1 MSELPLFRVVDFNA
15 DRTVDPPVIGY
26 GVPRAPTLRLLMGVA
41 TTALCLRFG
50 EELPR
55 KFIFSSF
62 ILVFFLLCET
72 SFARV
77 PVLRARPGPIPAEE
91 DSK

>member
-26 GVPRAPTLRLLMGVA
+26 GVPRAPSLRLLMGVA

-55 KFIFSSF
+55 KCCIFPLLFWYFLSSARPRY
-62 ILVFFLLCET
+62 
-72 SFARV
+72 ARV
-77 PVLRARPGPIPAEE
+77 PV
-91 DSK
+91 

>member
-26 GVPRAPTLRLLMGVA
+26 GVPRAPSLRLLMGVA

-62 ILVFFLLCET
+62 ILVFLSSARPRLL
-72 SFARV
+72 RV
-77 PVLRARPGPIPAEE
+77 PV
-91 DSK
+91 